1 MIVLWRIVAGE
12 IEEIEKLKTLS
23 STFKAA
29 AGSKRLLI
37 FIRVDYIVDLGI
49 IE

>member
-1 MIVLWRIVAGE
+1 MMIVLWRIVAGE
-12 IEEIEKLKTLS
+12 IEEKLKTLS